1 MKRTSKLLSALLP
14 LLAVP
19 TLATPAEAAFGPD
32 LGVVVVQSGS
42 SLVGTPTHIDVQL
55 TNTGNRPANATWVS
69 IQLPKTMTSPNA
81 VVMGTLSNVPS
92 YCARQT
98 TRLYCNLSSPV
109 ARSGGT
115 AVIGFDI
122 AMPVSSAPLSF
133 RVDTGAN
140 NEQNLTNNTAHF
152 SPTQSYYSP
161 AVAPA
166 GSAVTNS
173 HCTGKNLT
181 SYFECTVYTGALS
194 SHLTTLS
201 SDGTIDWSANGAEGA
216 GMGGTWSVTGSQLT
230 MQYLDNGQGIGDF
243 IGYGSSNTCWDGKMT
258 FPNST
263 FLAMY
268 RVCM

>member
-1 MKRTSKLLSALLP
+1 MKRTSKLLSALL
-14 LLAVP
+14 LFLALP

-32 LGVVVVQSGS
+32 LGVVIVQSGS
-42 SLVGTPTHIDVQL
+42 SLVDTPTHIDVQL
-55 TNTGNRPANATWVS
+55 TNTWNRPVNATWVS

-81 VVMGTLSNVPS
+81 VVMRTLSNVAS

-122 AMPVSSAPLSF
+122 AMPVSSAPLTF
-133 RVDTGAN
+133 RADTGAN
-140 NEQNLTNNTAHF
+140 NEQNATNNTAIF

-161 AVAPA
+161 AVTPA

-173 HCTGKNLT
+173 HCTGRDLT
-181 SYFECTVYTGALS
+181 SYFECTVYSGALR
-194 SHLTTLS
+194 SHPTTLS
-201 SDGTIDWSANGAEGA
+201 SGGTIDWSANGAAGA
-216 GMGGTWSVTGSQLT
+216 GMGGTWSVSGSQLT
-230 MQYLDNGQGIGDF
+230 MQYLDNGQAIGDF
-243 IGYGSSNTCWDGKMT
+243 VGYGSSNTCWDGKMT

-263 FLAMY
+263 YVAIY